1 MKIVKITANFQVND
15 SLIAIIQ
22 LVFECKT
29 LSLCT
34 FFYDIHEEKY
44 TSC

>member
-1 MKIVKITANFQVND
+1 MKIIKITAHFQVDD

-29 LSLCT
+29 LKFMY